1 MKRFICVF
9 ILGLSALISLDAQDI
24 ITKKDGTDITAK
36 VLEVNINDIKYKRY
50 SNLNGPT
57 YTIAKSEILIVR
69 YENGENDVFEDVEQ
83 QAYGSNTTQTV
94 VVGMKYREYRDFY
107 DTKFYVPQ
115 PGDPYSRGWAGVASF
130 FIPGLGQCIDGEWG
144 RGLAFFGA
152 NVGLGLLG
160 LTQVKS
166 NVNSSGYT
174 TYTYNGLFWG
184 IQAARIALNIWSIC
198 DAVHVA
204 KVKNMYYQDLRGQR
218 TSLDFNV
225 EPFVIYAQTETFGSV
240 KPVAGLSLRVSF

>member
-1 MKRFICVF
+1 M
-9 ILGLSALISLDAQDI
+9 
-24 ITKKDGTDITAK
+24 
-36 VLEVNINDIKYKRY
+36 
-50 SNLNGPT
+50 
-57 YTIAKSEILIVR
+57 
-69 YENGENDVFEDVEQ
+69 
-83 QAYGSNTTQTV
+83 
-94 VVGMKYREYRDFY
+94 
-107 DTKFYVPQ
+107 
-115 PGDPYSRGWAGVASF
+115 
-130 FIPGLGQCIDGEWG
+130 
-144 RGLAFFGA
+144 GA

-174 TYTYNGLFWG
+174 TYNYNGLFWG

-218 TSLDFNV
+218 ASLDFNV
-225 EPFVIYAQTETFGSV
+225 EPFVIYAHTETFGSV